1 MVLCVVGHILWE
13 ISCYTWF
20 ATEGGAN
27 NMAQVVLANTK
38 RFLLTQGRLEI
49 EIKVTVIWENKKN
62 LNIFAEKVG
71 LVQFT

>member
-1 MVLCVVGHILWE
+1 
-13 ISCYTWF
+13 
-20 ATEGGAN
+20 
-27 NMAQVVLANTK
+27 MAQVVLANTK

-62 LNIFAEKVG
+62 LKVFAEKVG